1 MSRYLNRKKI
11 TIFNQKN
18 FLYAVIIIPLLFL
31 FLIFYF
37 NFNKVEN
44 YLIKYVNIF
53 SNKFDYELR
62 FFEVNGINLVQSS
75 EIEKI
80 IKPYLNS
87 SIFLL
92 PLNDI
97 SKKIRENPWIKSI
110 NISTNYKDILII
122 NINEFNPV
130 GVFLFN
136 DTYYYFNNNG
146 KIIDLLDESLLLND
160 EFIVFSGQLSNINA
174 ISLLEILNQSDLIFL
189 DKIRHAKYI
198 GKRRWNLI
206 LDNGILLKLSEKNPK
221 ASLQN
226 YSKLRKNLNNNE
238 LNSIKA
244 IDLIDFQKA
253 VIQFR

>member
-1 MSRYLNRKKI
+1 MSRYLNRKKLR
-11 TIFNQKN
+11 IFNQKI
-18 FLYAVIIIPLLFL
+18 FLYTVIIISLFFL
-31 FLIFYF
+31 FLTFYF
-37 NFNKVEN
+37 NFNKFEN
-44 YLIKYVNIF
+44 YIIKYVNIF

-62 FFEVNGINLVQSS
+62 FFEVNGINLVKSS

-87 SIFLL
+87 SIFLI

-97 SKKIRENPWIKSI
+97 SKKIKENPWIKSI
-110 NISTNYKDILII
+110 NISTNYKDLLII

-136 DTYYYFNNNG
+136 DNFFYFNDNG
-146 KIIDLLDESLLLND
+146 IIIDFLDESLILND
-160 EFIVFSGQLSNINA
+160 EFIIFSGQLSNINA

-189 DKIRHAKYI
+189 DKIRNAKYI

-206 LDNGILLKLSEKNPK
+206 LDNGILLKLSEKDPK

-226 YSKLRKNLNNNE
+226 YSKLRKNLNNIE

-244 IDLIDFQKA
+244 IDLIDFQRA

>member
-1 MSRYLNRKKI
+1 M
-11 TIFNQKN
+11 
-18 FLYAVIIIPLLFL
+18 
-31 FLIFYF
+31 
-37 NFNKVEN
+37 
-44 YLIKYVNIF
+44 
-53 SNKFDYELR
+53 
-62 FFEVNGINLVQSS
+62 
-75 EIEKI
+75 
-80 IKPYLNS
+80 
-87 SIFLL
+87 

-136 DTYYYFNNNG
+136 ETYYYFNNKG
-146 KIIDLLDESLLLND
+146 KIIDLLDENLLLND
-160 EFIVFSGQLSNINA
+160 EFIIFSGQLSNINA

-189 DKIRHAKYI
+189 DKIINAKYI

-244 IDLIDFQKA
+244 IDLIDYQKA
-253 VIQFR
+253 IIQFK

>member
-1 MSRYLNRKKI
+1 MSRYLNRKKFKF
-11 TIFNQKN
+11 FNQKN
-18 FLYAVIIIPLLFL
+18 FLIAAILISV
-31 FLIFYF
+31 FLIYFILYF
-37 NFNKVEN
+37 NFSKFEN
-44 YLIKYVNIF
+44 YLIKNVNIF
-53 SNKFDYELR
+53 SNKFDYRLK
-62 FFEVNGINLVQSS
+62 FIEVNGINVVKLN
-75 EIEKI
+75 EIENL

-92 PLNDI
+92 PLDDI
-97 SKKIRENPWIKSI
+97 SKKIKENPWIKNI
-110 NISTNYKDILII
+110 NISTNYKDILLI
-122 NINEFNPV
+122 NIDEFKPV

-146 KIIDLLDESLLLND
+146 KIIDLLDESLLLKD
-160 EFIVFSGQLSNINA
+160 ELIIFSGQLSNINA

-189 DKIRHAKYI
+189 DKIINAKYI